1 MIWIIIEMLFP
12 AMLIALPLS
21 LYKSNRPF
29 MEKFC
34 LKMVASENARRLYV
48 RCMLILILLYHYV
61 YAGGH
66 FGEWGIVVSTTI
78 CAILFSFKRTDKW
91 LCRLHEERKI
101 FFLIFL
107 LALTSGA
114 VPHLL
119 TTAVVLAFLLL
130 ASMFYPSRNV
140 LSKWK
145 NEEVRKQWEKNL
157 GALSEFYY

>member
-1 MIWIIIEMLFP
+1 
-12 AMLIALPLS
+12 
-21 LYKSNRPF
+21 

-91 LCRLHEERKI
+91 LCRLHENGKSS
-101 FFLIFL
+101 F
-107 LALTSGA
+107 
-114 VPHLL
+114 
-119 TTAVVLAFLLL
+119 
-130 ASMFYPSRNV
+130 
-140 LSKWK
+140 
-145 NEEVRKQWEKNL
+145 
-157 GALSEFYY
+157 